1 MVQSA
6 GMNQSLLYDQVS
18 CRLRVDGLPD
28 VSAGHGGQTVGI
40 VTGWSLQWL
49 GRPELEGR
57 REHLQAL
64 IEVVLPYARHLL
76 SGVARP
82 FGTGGQPISLEPS
95 AGGGH
100 SLTLRSSQ
108 SDTPPLQIELDDAQL
123 ADLVRVLDQ
132 VRLDPRLQL
141 PLPVPP
147 CRPLRARELIE
158 RVPLQ
163 RRLAAPL
170 GGAIVLAASAAMVA
184 LLPAPSP
191 TGRPAGSVA
200 PKASPAPSAPTSPS
214 VPPRP

>member
-1 MVQSA
+1 
-6 GMNQSLLYDQVS
+6 MNQSLLYDQVS

-28 VSAGHGGQTVGI
+28 VSAGHDAQTLGI

-64 IEVVLPYARHLL
+64 IAVVLPYARHLL

-82 FGTGGQPISLEPS
+82 FGANGQPISIEPTG
-95 AGGGH
+95 AAAH
-100 SLTLRSSQ
+100 RLTLRSSQ
-108 SDTPPLQIELDDAQL
+108 SDTPPLQVDLDDAQL

-141 PLPVPP
+141 PLSLPP
-147 CRPLRARELIE
+147 CRPLRTRELIE

-163 RRLAAPL
+163 RRLAAPV
-170 GGAIVLAASAAMVA
+170 GGVVVLAFSAALA
-184 LLPAPSP
+184 GLLPTPAPS
-191 TGRPAGSVA
+191 GR
-200 PKASPAPSAPTSPS
+200 SPASAPAQARSAPAAPS
-214 VPPRP
+214 LPPRP